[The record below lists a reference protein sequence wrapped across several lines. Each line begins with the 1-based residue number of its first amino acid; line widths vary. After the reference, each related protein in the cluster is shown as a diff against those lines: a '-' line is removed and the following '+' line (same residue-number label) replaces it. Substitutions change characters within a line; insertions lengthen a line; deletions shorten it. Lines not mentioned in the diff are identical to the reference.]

1 MAITNPY
8 EQYKK
13 QSIMTMTQGELVVK
27 LFEGCSKKL
36 NTAAFL
42 YENKEIEKAEEELYK
57 AQRIVNYLNA
67 SLDRTVPISRELSS
81 LYDFFIRM
89 IVKAKVKSSADIIKE
104 IIPMIDGLGDSFR
117 QAERIVH
124 QR

>member
-13 QSIMTMTQGELVVK
+13 QSVMTMTQGELVVQ

-36 NTAAFL
+36 NAAV
-42 YENKEIEKAEEELYK
+42 YYIENGENSKADEELYK
-57 AQRIVNYLNA
+57 AQRIINYLNA
-67 SLDRTVPISRELSS
+67 SLDRSVSISNELSS
-81 LYDFFIRM
+81 LYDFFVRM
-89 IVKAKVKSSADIIKE
+89 IVKTKIKYDVNILND

-117 QAERIVH
+117 EAERIVH
-124 QR
+124 QK

>member
-1 MAITNPY
+1 MAQTNPY
-8 EQYKK
+8 QQYKQ
-13 QSIMTMTQGELVVK
+13 QSVMTMTQGELVVQ

-36 NTAAFL
+36 NLAVLHIEEGET
-42 YENKEIEKAEEELYK
+42 EKAEEQLYK

-67 SLDRTVPISRELSS
+67 SLDRTVPISNELAA

-89 IVKAKVKSSADIIKE
+89 IVKSKIKMSADIIKE

-124 QR
+124 KK

>member
-13 QSIMTMTQGELVVK
+13 QSVMTMTQGELVVQ

-36 NTAAFL
+36 NAAA
-42 YENKEIEKAEEELYK
+42 YYIENGENSKADEELYK
-57 AQRIVNYLNA
+57 AQRIINYLNA
-67 SLDRTVPISRELSS
+67 SLDRSVSISNELSS
-81 LYDFFIRM
+81 LYDFFVRM
-89 IVKAKVKSSADIIKE
+89 IVKTKIKYDVNILND

-117 QAERIVH
+117 EAERIVH
-124 QR
+124 QK

>member
-13 QSIMTMTQGELVVK
+13 QSVMTMTQGELVVQ

-36 NTAAFL
+36 NAAV
-42 YENKEIEKAEEELYK
+42 YYIENGENSKADEELYK
-57 AQRIVNYLNA
+57 AQRIINYLNA
-67 SLDRTVPISRELSS
+67 SLDRSVSISNELSS
-81 LYDFFIRM
+81 LYDFFVRM
-89 IVKAKVKSSADIIKE
+89 IVNTKIKYDVNILND

-117 QAERIVH
+117 EAERIVH
-124 QR
+124 QK